1 MGEADEAADR
11 AGGVELDIGECD
23 SAGTEDEV
31 AAGTS
36 CSSSSWKRM
45 NSFFESSPEYRG
57 IHLVREILAL
67 LELMHGGLAEGGVVR
82 GKVGEGERGRDAL
95 REVVVELAR
104 EETVFLEF
112 VPAARHSA
120 CRLTC
125 LLSAR
130 TSCGTHRTTQRCRR
144 PRGSSLEFPRARSI
158 PAAQRA
164 RGMASFLRNVVS
176 VQLREQSLHHKNAM
190 D

>member
-1 MGEADEAADR
+1 
-11 AGGVELDIGECD
+11 
-23 SAGTEDEV
+23 
-31 AAGTS
+31 
-36 CSSSSWKRM
+36 
-45 NSFFESSPEYRG
+45 
-57 IHLVREILAL
+57 
-67 LELMHGGLAEGGVVR
+67 
-82 GKVGEGERGRDAL
+82 
-95 REVVVELAR
+95 
-104 EETVFLEF
+104 
-112 VPAARHSA
+112 
-120 CRLTC
+120 